1 MTDGGALV
9 ALGKKPMFGMRR
21 REFITLLGGGVAAWP
36 LAVRAQQPAMPVV
49 GVLNG
54 QSPDTYSH
62 LASAFR
68 RGLDAAGFVEGRNV
82 AIEYRWAEGRDE
94 RLATLAADL
103 VARRVTVLASSGG
116 LGASLA
122 AKSATSTIPIVFVTG
137 SDPVK
142 AALVASMNRP
152 GGNATGVSFLVNQLN
167 AKRLELTRQLV
178 PSGATIALLGRPR
191 NPTYE
196 TDRREIE
203 AGAAALGQKLL
214 ILEIVDERDFESAF
228 ATAARERVG
237 ALMVHTDPFFNSH
250 RDALVALATRH
261 AVPAVYEVREFVAAG
276 GLISYGTSIT
286 DAYREAGTYVGRI
299 LKGEKPA
306 DLPVV
311 QSARFELVVNLKS
324 AKALGIEVPDRLLAL
339 ADEVIE

>member
-1 MTDGGALV
+1 M
-9 ALGKKPMFGMRR
+9 KR
-21 REFITLLGGGVAAWP
+21 REFISLLGGAAAAPSILWP
-36 LAVRAQQPAMPVV
+36 RAARARQAMPVV

-62 LASAFR
+62 VASAFR
-68 RGLDAAGFVEGRNV
+68 RGLDDAGFVEGRNV

-94 RLATLAADL
+94 QLTALAADL
-103 VARRVTVLASSGG
+103 VGRRVTVLASSGG

-142 AALVASMNRP
+142 AGLVASMNRP

-178 PSGATIALLGRPR
+178 PSGATIALLARPR

-214 ILEIVDERDFESAF
+214 VLEIASERDFDSAF

-237 ALMVHTDPFFNSH
+237 ALMVHTDPFFNNH
-250 RDALVALATRH
+250 RAGLVALAARH
-261 AVPAVYEVREFVAAG
+261 AVPAVYELREFVAAG

-286 DAYREAGTYVGRI
+286 DAYRQAGTYVGRI

-311 QSARFELVVNLKS
+311 QSARFELVVNLKT
-324 AKALGIEVPDRLLAL
+324 AKTLGLDIPPTVGAL

>member
-1 MTDGGALV
+1 
-9 ALGKKPMFGMRR
+9 MFGMRR

>member
-1 MTDGGALV
+1 MTFCIG
-9 ALGKKPMFGMRR
+9 R
-21 REFITLLGGGVAAWP
+21 REFITLLGGAAAAGP
-36 LAVRAQQPAMPVV
+36 FAARAQQPALPVV

-68 RGLDAAGFVEGRNV
+68 RGLDDAGFVEGRNV
-82 AIEYRWAEGRDE
+82 AIEHRWAEGREE
-94 RLATLAADL
+94 RLAALAAEL
-103 VARRVTVLASSGG
+103 VGRRVTVLASGGG

-142 AALVASMNRP
+142 AGLVASMNRP

-167 AKRLELTRQLV
+167 AKRLELTSQLV
-178 PSGATIALLGRPR
+178 PSGATIALLARPR

-196 TDRREIE
+196 PDRREIE

-250 RDALVALATRH
+250 RDALVALAARH
-261 AVPAVYEVREFVAAG
+261 AVPAVYEVREFVAGG

-286 DAYREAGTYVGRI
+286 GAYRQAGAYAGRI

-311 QSARFELVVNLKS
+311 QSARFELVVNLKT
-324 AKALGIEVPDRLLAL
+324 AKTLGLDIPPTVVAL

>member
-1 MTDGGALV
+1 V
-9 ALGKKPMFGMRR
+9 KR
-21 REFITLLGGGVAAWP
+21 REFITLLGGVAAWP
-36 LAVRAQQPAMPVV
+36 LAARAQQAAIPVV

-94 RLATLAADL
+94 RLAALAADL

-122 AKSATSTIPIVFVTG
+122 ATSATSTIPIVFVTG

-142 AALVASMNRP
+142 AGLVASMNRP

-191 NPTYE
+191 NPTYG

-203 AGAAALGQKLL
+203 AGAAALGQTLL

-286 DAYREAGTYVGRI
+286 DAYRQAGTYVGRI